1 MVQVRFAVKSGK
13 LVRFEESKTRPMGTA
28 SGVRGIS
35 LKDESDEVMA
45 WLL

>member
-1 MVQVRFAVKSGK
+1 
-13 LVRFEESKTRPMGTA
+13 MGTA

-35 LKDESDEVMA
+35 LKMILTEVMV